1 MDWVSFNPVQFF
13 ISKNTGTIF
22 MKFIRIMLIFMLL
35 LPASLMDVVTA
46 ETQET
51 QTEADAGSIAFGTIS
66 ANAGVSVSADETMAS
81 AMSHADSS
89 SEIAASIANIATSGQ
104 RVESYSFSIS
114 DNTGSIAG
122 SAGTA
127 VGDLIYLFS
136 QSTAIGKNVYA
147 EGEAKVTASQ
157 SAFARVMTQTILLEN
172 GLYQISVQ
180 ATANGVEDASGTV
193 YTIAWAIYPPVQPVI
208 VQHRSFSG
216 FTFGH
221 SDVERYLHF
230 KNQLNSNDTNITQ
243 RAKYWLETLTWTDY
257 ALTQQQFEQKYINNS
272 FYMNFTVQQ
281 YMRLQAK
288 AK

>member
-1 MDWVSFNPVQFF
+1 
-13 ISKNTGTIF
+13 

-46 ETQET
+46 EETQET
-51 QTEADAGSIAFGTIS
+51 QTEADAGSIASGTIS

-104 RVESYSFSIS
+104 KVESYSFSIS

-193 YTIAWAIYPPVQPVI
+193 YTIAWAIYPPVQEESVIVEPVI

-216 FTFGH
+216 FIFGH
-221 SDVERYLHF
+221 SDIERYLHF

>member
-1 MDWVSFNPVQFF
+1 
-13 ISKNTGTIF
+13 
-22 MKFIRIMLIFMLL
+22 MKFIRIMLIFVLL
-35 LPASLMDVVTA
+35 LPASLMDVVAA
-46 ETQET
+46 EEQTQT

-66 ANAGVSVSADETMAS
+66 ANAGVSVSADETVAS
-81 AMSHADSS
+81 AMSHAGSS
-89 SEIAASIANIATSGQ
+89 SEIAASIANVATSGQ
-104 RVESYSFSIS
+104 KVESYSFSIS

-157 SAFARVMTQTILLEN
+157 SAFARVMTQTIPLEN

-193 YTIAWAIYPPVQPVI
+193 YTIAWAIYPPVQEESVI

-216 FTFGH
+216 FIFGH
-221 SDVERYLHF
+221 SDIERYLHF

-272 FYMNFTVQQ
+272 FYMNFTIQQ

-288 AK
+288 VK